1 MRMLSSMFKADVIR
15 HFGSATKTAQALE
28 ISISAVSVWGKKR
41 GDGLVPR
48 GSAYKIQL
56 VTGGLL
62 RVDPALYPRRV
73 SYHGKKHSKDPLN
86 TRLSG
91 P

>member
-1 MRMLSSMFKADVIR
+1 MFKADVIK
-15 HFGSATKTAQALE
+15 HFGSATKAAQALE
-28 ISISAVSVWGKKR
+28 ISVSAVSVWGKKR

-62 RVDPALYPRRV
+62 RVDPTLYPRRA
-73 SYHGKKHSKDPLN
+73 SFHGKKHSKVSCN
-86 TRLSG
+86 SGLSG
-91 P
+91 S